1 MKIAM
6 ISIEMVP
13 FSKVGGLADV
23 MGSLPQAILSLNN
36 HISVITPHYGKITEN
51 LYSKFFDKK
60 IETQEIK
67 TLSILN
73 YQIKICKTSFKDVEV
88 FLICNEHLFEREGI
102 YLDKNGKPFE
112 DEILRYFVF
121 SSAAIEI
128 AQNYDII
135 HCHDWHTAFTI
146 ALAKLKNLKN
156 TVFTIHNIAY
166 QGIIEKEKLEFIKD
180 QDLKKLIFENGEYYG
195 KINLMKSAIILADIV
210 TTVSPTYAYEIQNF
224 PQFGMGLENILKEN
238 SHKLYGILNG
248 IDYELWN
255 PQNDKHIF
263 QNFSVSSIQ
272 EGKKANK
279 EKLLE
284 NLGLKNTDTLFGIVA
299 RLDHQKGFDILY
311 QAVEN
316 LESGSFNLV
325 VLGTG
330 NPEIQNSILE
340 LSKKYK
346 DFIYVN
352 IAFDESLARKIYAA
366 SDYFLIPSRFEPCG
380 LSQMISYR
388 YATIP
393 IATKT
398 GGLKDSIIDIF
409 EDPQNGTGLLIEK
422 ADSFLLSQA
431 MKKAIELP
439 KEKLFN
445 LREKVFNLD
454 FSWKTSAKKYIEI
467 YEKLVTKIK

>member
-1 MKIAM
+1 
-6 ISIEMVP
+6 
-13 FSKVGGLADV
+13 
-23 MGSLPQAILSLNN
+23 
-36 HISVITPHYGKITEN
+36 
-51 LYSKFFDKK
+51 
-60 IETQEIK
+60 
-67 TLSILN
+67 
-73 YQIKICKTSFKDVEV
+73 
-88 FLICNEHLFEREGI
+88 
-102 YLDKNGKPFE
+102 
-112 DEILRYFVF
+112 
-121 SSAAIEI
+121 
-128 AQNYDII
+128 
-135 HCHDWHTAFTI
+135 
-146 ALAKLKNLKN
+146 
-156 TVFTIHNIAY
+156 
-166 QGIIEKEKLEFIKD
+166 
-180 QDLKKLIFENGEYYG
+180 
-195 KINLMKSAIILADIV
+195 
-210 TTVSPTYAYEIQNF
+210 
-224 PQFGMGLENILKEN
+224 
-238 SHKLYGILNG
+238 
-248 IDYELWN
+248 
-255 PQNDKHIF
+255 
-263 QNFSVSSIQ
+263 
-272 EGKKANK
+272 
-279 EKLLE
+279 
-284 NLGLKNTDTLFGIVA
+284 
-299 RLDHQKGFDILY
+299 HQKGFDILY

-316 LESGSFNLV
+316 LESSSFNLV

-340 LSKKYK
+340 LSKKYR

-422 ADSFLLSQA
+422 ADPFLLSQA

-454 FSWKTSAKKYIEI
+454 FSWKTSAQKYIEI